1 MSKNNVA
8 NDLEFFFKAESPVSK
23 STPSGKKRTFKN
35 IVNGHIN
42 TEDLGEGRS
51 RSDTY
56 RVRSDN
62 LVEKPNEIVNLTGC
76 AVNLEVLPTWAKG
89 IPCYYKSNNF
99 NQVSGNNNNNT
110 QDSIPDFNVSS
121 SSVHATPSK
130 KPRSDNDTTDINK
143 DICSICYIRYMTKKD
158 VAIDSVWINC
168 KRSCNCW
175 VHARCVGIHYENTE
189 G

>member
-8 NDLEFFFKAESPVSK
+8 NDLEFLLRPKVLPTNPNLLEK
-23 STPSGKKRTFKN
+23 NRTFKN

-42 TEDLGEGRS
+42 TEDLWEGRS

-62 LVEKPNEIVNLTGC
+62 LVKKPNEIVNLTGC

-89 IPCYYKSNNF
+89 IPCCYKSNNF

-110 QDSIPDFNVSS
+110 QDLISDFNISS
-121 SSVHATPSK
+121 
-130 KPRSDNDTTDINK
+130 
-143 DICSICYIRYMTKKD
+143 
-158 VAIDSVWINC
+158 
-168 KRSCNCW
+168 
-175 VHARCVGIHYENTE
+175 
-189 G
+189 

>member
-8 NDLEFFFKAESPVSK
+8 NDLEFLFKAESPINK
-23 STPSGKKRTFKN
+23 STYSGKKRTFKN

-42 TEDLGEGRS
+42 TDNLQEGRS

-62 LVEKPNEIVNLTGC
+62 LVKKANEIVNLTGC

-99 NQVSGNNNNNT
+99 NQVSGNNNNDT
-110 QDSIPDFNVSS
+110 QDSIPDFSVSS
-121 SSVHATPSK
+121 SSVHATRSK
-130 KPRSDNDTTDINK
+130 KS
-143 DICSICYIRYMTKKD
+143 
-158 VAIDSVWINC
+158 
-168 KRSCNCW
+168 
-175 VHARCVGIHYENTE
+175 
-189 G
+189 